1 MKDLFYW
8 TILDMMNGEKGDIM
22 KRETKSALMIGSGA
36 AAAIGAILLAGRGK
50 WLILAAAPVVV
61 ASGMLIGNGL
71 FTAIEGD

>member
-36 AAAIGAILLAGRGK
+36 AAAVGAVLLAGRGK
-50 WLILAAAPVVV
+50 WLILAAVPAVV

>member
-22 KRETKSALMIGSGA
+22 ERKTKSALMIGSGA
-36 AAAIGAILLAGRGK
+36 AAAVGAVLLAGRGK

-61 ASGMLIGNGL
+61 VSGILIGNGL